1 MAMAC
6 RLESDQRSSIAG
18 PAVKSRSHSAAHTGL
33 PQNSCVP
40 GGASAME
47 KTDAIA
53 SLGQH
58 SLLLPAWVNAALGAN
73 DRLKLVLT
81 VLQAAA
87 AHAMLPHQGLPDFRH
102 EMAAAG
108 LDVPWLR
115 ELAGSA
121 SRDAEDVLLPE
132 LPRLCGQLAEDL
144 ALMARPLLETETDA
158 ATRARCEHWLGR
170 LAAVQDDVL
179 SPALLLALTHGHRPK
194 HGAAAA
200 PEQDSLHL
208 LVMDLHKQLNQLSAT
223 LSSEQ
228 IAGAHVW
235 QLDEADRPRVAA
247 FMRGLHSTAGLKFKH
262 PGLDTAATHDGERL
276 LIQNDIGTNDAHVL
290 VIQVSGLLTSL
301 TYSDL
306 HRGRFQ
312 FFQQQLAQL
321 GAQWSAPESRVDAS
335 LNHGEAYHLGTARFE
350 AVDEVALQQ
359 QLEGIGA
366 RIVFLIDWN
375 RARKRLLNFVGK
387 EGAVALLTEAARLKV
402 GHMAWLLC
410 GGERLVFDAMQ
421 ALGDDAFRI
430 GDRLDV
436 VLGDAGARSF
446 MLELMQLSTA
456 AMRQQQPVALVAD
469 EARLLLARQLQ
480 QRCPEFDL
488 LAEHAAYCE
497 ALAASISEALSRGP
511 GHAEAAQQRAQQ
523 AKSWERQADHLV
535 MEARER
541 ALHQPRW
548 RVFARLAE
556 QSDDAAD
563 ALEECAFVLS
573 LIADHHK
580 GWSKEL
586 RETLAQLADTVLQAT
601 QEHVKAL
608 AIARS
613 LGAASD
619 AQDHDAFI
627 AATWKVLRAERQCD
641 ELLREAK
648 RRMLGCLSDPAALM
662 LANDLATQLE
672 LASDRLLSSA
682 YGLRELAFSKSGV
695 NA

>member
-1 MAMAC
+1 
-6 RLESDQRSSIAG
+6 
-18 PAVKSRSHSAAHTGL
+18 
-33 PQNSCVP
+33 
-40 GGASAME
+40 ME
-47 KTDAIA
+47 KTGAIA
-53 SLGQH
+53 SLGQQ

-87 AHAMLPHQGLPDFRH
+87 AHALAPQQALPDLRH

-108 LDVPWLR
+108 LDAPWLR
-115 ELAGSA
+115 DLAASA

-132 LPRLCGQLAEDL
+132 LPRLCAQLAEDL
-144 ALMARPLLETETDA
+144 AIMARPLLESETDA
-158 ATRARCEHWLGR
+158 ATRQRCERWLGR
-170 LAAVQDDVL
+170 LASVQDDVL

-194 HGAAAA
+194 HGAAPK
-200 PEQDSLHL
+200 PEDDSLHL
-208 LVMDLHKQLNQLSAT
+208 LVMDLHKQLNQLSAS
-223 LSSEQ
+223 LSSER
-228 IAGAHVW
+228 IDGAHVW

-247 FMRGLHSTAGLKFKH
+247 FMRGLHSTAALKFKH
-262 PGLDTAATHDGERL
+262 PGLDTAATRDGERL

-290 VIQVSGLLTSL
+290 VIQVSGLQISL

-312 FFQQQLAQL
+312 FFQQQLAQV
-321 GAQWSAPESRVDAS
+321 GAQWSSAESHVDAT
-335 LNHGEAYHLGTARFE
+335 LNHGEAYQLGTARFE
-350 AVDEVALQQ
+350 AADEAALQQ
-359 QLEGIGA
+359 QLEGIAA

-375 RARKRLLNFVGK
+375 RARKRLLNFVSK
-387 EGAVALLTEAARLKV
+387 EGAVAVLTEAARLKI
-402 GHMAWLLC
+402 GHMGWLLS

-436 VLGDAGARSF
+436 VLGESGARAYL
-446 MLELMQLSTA
+446 LELMHLATA
-456 AMRQQQPVALVAD
+456 AMRQQQPAALVAD

-480 QRCPEFDL
+480 QRRPEFDL
-488 LAEHAAYCE
+488 LGEHAAYCE
-497 ALAASISEALSRGP
+497 ALAAMISEALSHAP
-511 GHAEAAQQRAQQ
+511 GHGDAAAQRAQQ
-523 AKSWERQADHLV
+523 AKNWERQADHLV
-535 MEARER
+535 MQARER

-573 LIADHHK
+573 LIASHHK

-586 RETLAQLADTVLQAT
+586 RATLAQLADTVLQAT
-601 QEHVKAL
+601 QEQVKAL
-608 AIARS
+608 AIARG
-613 LGAASD
+613 LGAASE

-648 RRMLGCLSDPAALM
+648 RNMLDCISDPASLM

-672 LASDRLLSSA
+672 LASDRLLASA

-695 NA
+695 KA